1 MSKIQRF
8 FILAFAMIGL
18 GTMATVAIRAADQK
32 PSGSEDFFVISSI
45 DRTKHVLVLL
55 QPTEVTEAMAFTDK
69 TQFFDDNGKALKITD
84 FRAGQTVFITNH
96 RQADGSFVADRV
108 RKGYMTVA
116 EMRRRYVPFLPQ
128 AADRTTSQGN
138 H

>member
-32 PSGSEDFFVISSI
+32 PTSSEDFFVISSI
-45 DRTKHVLVLL
+45 DRAKHVLVLL

-84 FRAGQTVFITNH
+84 FRAGQTVFIINH

-128 AADRTTSQGN
+128 AADSTTSQGK